1 VLLIANYLFYIY
13 WDYRFSFLLILITC
27 VDFFVGKAI
36 YSTSSIVQKRRYLL
50 ISLFSLLGVL
60 FFFKYFNFFV
70 DSSIGM
76 AKLFGVEYDFLH
88 LNLLL
93 PLGLSFYIFRSL
105 TYTIDIYLEKAE
117 PTGSIINYAVYLSF
131 FPQLLSGPI
140 ERASKLLPQ
149 IESSQS
155 PNKTQIQQGF
165 ALLTLGMLKKV
176 LIGDA
181 SGRMVDQIFAQ
192 PQYYT
197 SSEMLMGLVL
207 FSIQIYADF
216 SGYSDISKG
225 ISKFMGF
232 ETMNNFNQPYL
243 SRNITEFWRRW
254 HISLSTWFN
263 DYLFTPLNMNLRRL
277 NKIGAIISIF
287 TTFLLCGLW
296 HGASWTFIFWGG
308 LHGLL
313 LSIHWMLFGKK
324 GYQLIINM
332 MILSDFAILLVR

>member
-1 VLLIANYLFYIY
+1 
-13 WDYRFSFLLILITC
+13 
-27 VDFFVGKAI
+27 
-36 YSTSSIVQKRRYLL
+36 
-50 ISLFSLLGVL
+50 
-60 FFFKYFNFFV
+60 
-70 DSSIGM
+70 M